1 MNLTHEDGRERLRQH
16 DHGVLC
22 TVHPTR
28 GTDVVPVVF
37 AIANDFLGIPIDE
50 VKPKAS
56 SRLQR
61 ERNLEADPRAT
72 LLVEHW
78 NSTDWSKL
86 WWVRAELEW
95 ISSPSTESVSE
106 VTNALATKYAQYRN
120 KPFSRVL
127 VFQVKGII
135 GWSGSE

>member
-1 MNLTHEDGRERLRQH
+1 MNLTHEDGSERLSQH

-28 GTDVVPVVF
+28 GTDVVPVVY
-37 AIANDFLGIPIDE
+37 AIADDILGIPIDD
-50 VKPKAS
+50 VKPKGS